1 MPRNE
6 NALEHLDQRIKDD
19 SDRREQKYRRE
30 SKRGVEFLIGDYDEL
45 SQPTVAADEFTNNRS
60 NDFKRDCNLHS
71 AENFR

>member
-30 SKRGVEFLIGDYDEL
+30 SKRGVEFLIGDYDEIA
-45 SQPTVAADEFTNNRS
+45 QPTVAADEFTNNRS
-60 NDFKRDCNLHS
+60 NDGKRDCNLHS
-71 AENFR
+71 AENFW